1 MESFPRIRF
10 LKKNKLFSVEYTHR
24 HMKKDIYLKWLY
36 VFLKELAKDIYIL
49 MSIYTIQPQD
59 TNLF

>member
-1 MESFPRIRF
+1 
-10 LKKNKLFSVEYTHR
+10 
-24 HMKKDIYLKWLY
+24 MKKDIYLKWLY